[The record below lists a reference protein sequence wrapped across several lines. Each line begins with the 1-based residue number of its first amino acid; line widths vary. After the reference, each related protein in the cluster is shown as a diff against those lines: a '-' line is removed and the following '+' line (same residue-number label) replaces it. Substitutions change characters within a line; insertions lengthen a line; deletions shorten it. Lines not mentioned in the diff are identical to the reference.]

1 MCVCVCVC
9 VWEGRNPYDHDHI
22 FFFVERA
29 ARSTTYIY
37 IHTYIH
43 HRNGPLTARN
53 TTEAAIGANVPHRLT
68 KICFSAMVVPVAMS
82 MCLSVLSR
90 EIKITV
96 QQYVRIEQLKKVLQ
110 RQSVAFL

>member
-9 VWEGRNPYDHDHI
+9 GKEGIHTITIIYSFLLR
-22 FFFVERA
+22 ER
-29 ARSTTYIY
+29 RGRQLTY

-82 MCLSVLSR
+82 ICLSVLSR